1 LNDHDLL
8 IRIDEKMTIV
18 LGELKKGEK
27 KITEL
32 EKRVESIEGLKH
44 TLLGIVASISFGIS
58 IFGVWIMEKL
68 RI

>member
-1 LNDHDLL
+1 
-8 IRIDEKMTIV
+8 V

-32 EKRVESIEGLKH
+32 EKRIESIEGLKH